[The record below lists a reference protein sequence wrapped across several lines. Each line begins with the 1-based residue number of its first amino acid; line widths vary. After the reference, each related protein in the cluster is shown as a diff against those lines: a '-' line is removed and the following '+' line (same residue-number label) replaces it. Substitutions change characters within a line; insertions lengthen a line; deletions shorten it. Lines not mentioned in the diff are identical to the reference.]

1 MEDIEFSKIYEM
13 EFVYV
18 YKYILSICCNKE
30 LAEEITQQT
39 FFRALEKYED
49 FRGECQIRTWLCQIA
64 KNEYYK
70 QNKKNKL
77 SVDYSLCEN
86 MECDTVRIEDAF
98 LEQEKVLYMLKILHS
113 MKEPYKEVF
122 YLRIFS
128 ELSYKEIGT
137 IFGNSENWARVIFYR
152 AKLKI
157 LNKLK
162 EEDLYE

>member
-1 MEDIEFSKIYEM
+1 
-13 EFVYV
+13 
-18 YKYILSICCNKE
+18 
-30 LAEEITQQT
+30 
-39 FFRALEKYED
+39 
-49 FRGECQIRTWLCQIA
+49 
-64 KNEYYK
+64 
-70 QNKKNKL
+70 
-77 SVDYSLCEN
+77 

-122 YLRIFS
+122 YLRISS
-128 ELSYKEIGT
+128 EFSYKEIGT